1 MTIEQ
6 FCNKLEIFLY
16 DTVVDNM
23 ENGDE
28 GSEHLFFQYDWDS
41 DTYWVNLGLPDEW
54 FDNED
59 EEEDDE

>member
-16 DTVVDNM
+16 SEIVANM
-23 ENGDE
+23 KDGGE
-28 GSEHLFFQYDWDS
+28 GSDSLFFEWDWDS
-41 DTYWVNLGLPDEW
+41 ETYWVNLGLPDEW

-59 EEEDDE
+59 DEEDDE